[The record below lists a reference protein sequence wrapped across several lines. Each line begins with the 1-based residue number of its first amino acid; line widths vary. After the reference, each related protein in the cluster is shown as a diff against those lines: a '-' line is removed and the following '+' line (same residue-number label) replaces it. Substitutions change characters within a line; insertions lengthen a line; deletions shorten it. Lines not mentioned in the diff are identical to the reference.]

1 MKVDYT
7 NVNLDKLDNYKQKAL
22 DAFDTLM
29 DGSGEGADFLGW
41 IDRPVDYDKEE
52 FDRIK
57 KQQKKS
63 NPIAMFWFQSASA
76 DHILELRL

>member
-57 KQQKKS
+57 KAAEKIQS
-63 NPIAMFWFQSASA
+63 IAMFWFQSASA